1 MRPVGTPSLKR
12 WPHETD
18 ETGMDTPLS
27 STGLDTLTGLYGRG
41 LFFERAQVAFDDAC
55 AAGLECTAAVID
67 LDRLDFVNDTYGHHT
82 GTELIRETGAA
93 LAAIAI
99 EGDVI
104 GRLGGDEF
112 ALLRPGGSTSTGQ
125 LWFEIS
131 TAAKHASGADKPFAL
146 AISVGVASTGA
157 GEADSLDALMALADD
172 AMYEHKQAGGGAQ
185 GPPHARRRAR
195 D

>member
-1 MRPVGTPSLKR
+1 MDSPLPSN
-12 WPHETD
+12 
-18 ETGMDTPLS
+18 
-27 STGLDTLTGLYGRG
+27 GLDDLTGLNGRR
-41 LFFERAQVAFDDAC
+41 LFFELAQAAFDGAC

-99 EGDVI
+99 DGDVI

-112 ALLRPGGSTSTGQ
+112 ALFRPGGSTSKEE
-125 LWFEIS
+125 LWFQIS
-131 TAAKHASGADKPFAL
+131 TAAKHASGANKPFAL

-172 AMYEHKQAGGGAQ
+172 AMYDHKQAGGGVQ
-185 GPPHARRRAR
+185 GPPHARRQAR
-195 D
+195 G